1 MLSISD
7 TTTLFIHH
15 TFLYIPLPLLH
26 DYDVKV
32 PYWSRFL
39 EDVNKG
45 KRLPFS
51 FPEFSIQCLRI
62 HPWKN
67 CKTFVRIERDGI
79 SATNWLKTGGFF
91 SLQSVFGW
99 SRAHFSW
106 MGGDGGGGGGKLE
119 EGAKTA
125 TSHRNTYKHH
135 AEEHKKTE
143 NRTGITQQ
151 FLNTAKRLVL

>member
-1 MLSISD
+1 MPVNMLSISD

-39 EDVNKG
+39 EDVNRG

-62 HPWKN
+62 HAPLEKLP
-67 CKTFVRIERDGI
+67 TFVRIERDGI

-106 MGGDGGGGGGKLE
+106 MGGVSLRKVL
-119 EGAKTA
+119 TPQ
-125 TSHRNTYKHH
+125 HR
-135 AEEHKKTE
+135 TE
-143 NRTGITQQ
+143 IRI
-151 FLNTAKRLVL
+151 NTAQKNIRKRKTGLESPNNF

>member
-1 MLSISD
+1 MPVNMLRIRD
-7 TTTLFIHH
+7 TTTLLIHH

-26 DYDVKV
+26 DYNVKV

-45 KRLPFS
+45 KRPPFS

-67 CKTFVRIERDGI
+67 CKTFVRIEWDGI

-106 MGGDGGGGGGKLE
+106 MGGDGGKGVSLRKVP
-119 EGAKTA
+119 TPQ
-125 TSHRNTYKHH
+125 HR
-135 AEEHKKTE
+135 TE
-143 NRTGITQQ
+143 IRI
-151 FLNTAKRLVL
+151 NTAQKNIRKRKTGLESPNNF

>member
-1 MLSISD
+1 MPVNMLSISD
-7 TTTLFIHH
+7 TTTLFIRH

-106 MGGDGGGGGGKLE
+106 MGGDGG
-119 EGAKTA
+119 EGVSLRKVPTPQ
-125 TSHRNTYKHH
+125 HR
-135 AEEHKKTE
+135 TE
-143 NRTGITQQ
+143 IRI
-151 FLNTAKRLVL
+151 NTAQKNIRKRKTGLESPNNF